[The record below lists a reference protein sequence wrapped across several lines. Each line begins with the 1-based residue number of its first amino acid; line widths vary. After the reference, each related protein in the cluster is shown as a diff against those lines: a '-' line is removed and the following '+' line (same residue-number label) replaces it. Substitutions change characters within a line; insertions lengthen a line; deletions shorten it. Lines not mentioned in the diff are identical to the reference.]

1 MNKILITG
9 GSGFIGTNLLDYLLN
24 SGNKV
29 LNIDK
34 NPPKI
39 KSHFSYWNKCDIN
52 DLDLL
57 EKITIKFQ
65 PNYIIHL
72 AARTDLDGITID
84 DYKTNILGVE
94 NIILAAKKIDCLQK
108 IIFTSSML
116 VCKVGYQPLNNFDY
130 KPNTIYGESKVLT
143 EKIVW
148 DNQLDCDWSIIRPT
162 SIWGPWFNEPYR
174 FFFDRVIQGRYFH
187 IGSKSGAKT
196 YGFVGNS
203 VHQIY
208 KIMFSNTKNSLNKVF
223 YIGDNPENN
232 IEEWANEIASELG
245 QKIIRLPFI
254 IIKLASYFGDFLKL
268 IGVKFPLTSFRLKNM
283 TTNNVIDLFD
293 TYEIAK
299 KNIYNRQE
307 GTRKTL
313 EWITKIK
320 NNS

>member
-39 KSHFSYWNKCDIN
+39 NSHFSYWNKCDIN

-57 EKITIKFQ
+57 KKITIKFQ

-94 NIILAAKKIDCLQK
+94 NIILVAKKIDCLQK

-162 SIWGPWFNEPYR
+162 SIWGPWFDEPYR
-174 FFFDRVIQGRYFH
+174 FFFDRVIQSKYFH
-187 IGSKSGAKT
+187 IGSKSATKT

-245 QKIIRLPFI
+245 QKIIRLPFV

-268 IGVKFPLTSFRLKNM
+268 IGVRFPLTSFRLKNM
-283 TTNNVIDLFD
+283 TTNNVIDLSG

-299 KNIYNRQE
+299 KNIYNRKE